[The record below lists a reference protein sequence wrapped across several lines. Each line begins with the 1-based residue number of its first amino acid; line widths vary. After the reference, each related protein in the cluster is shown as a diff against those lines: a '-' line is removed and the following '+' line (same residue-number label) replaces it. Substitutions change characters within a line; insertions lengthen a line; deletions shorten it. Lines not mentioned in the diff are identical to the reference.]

1 MLVCLYIVQYY
12 IFIFIIFA
20 SAMAAFFHKE
30 TIFQQKFHPDIN
42 AFKSIHTPSPGRGT
56 AHLERCGQLL
66 PK

>member
-1 MLVCLYIVQYY
+1 
-12 IFIFIIFA
+12 
-20 SAMAAFFHKE
+20 MAAFFHKE